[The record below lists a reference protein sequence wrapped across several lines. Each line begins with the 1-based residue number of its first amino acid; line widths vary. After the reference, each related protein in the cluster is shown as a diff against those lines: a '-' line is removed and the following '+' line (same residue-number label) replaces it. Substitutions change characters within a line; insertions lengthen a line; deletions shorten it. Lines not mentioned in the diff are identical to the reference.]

1 MSFLAPARGSGR
13 RGRQRAIGRALAA
26 APSPAVLR
34 RNISDAALA
43 ADAIDADA
51 GMGWY
56 AAAHE
61 IAADLSPSITTA
73 AGAGILAA
81 LSPQIG
87 WVDNVAAARLCAIGA
102 DELTITAAGALGE
115 NVRKA
120 IAIRDGG
127 RPYDILG
134 GRKVRSFY
142 VNILRPTTAGAVTI
156 DRHAVAIALYGIG
169 APSAAVHEKY
179 LERAAAYQWI
189 AAAYR
194 AESRVFGILPHQLQ
208 AIAWLAHRHELDRKA
223 AGNLAAAHR
232 RQRRNDL
239 LPEIQEDF

>member
-1 MSFLAPARGSGR
+1 
-13 RGRQRAIGRALAA
+13 
-26 APSPAVLR
+26 
-34 RNISDAALA
+34 
-43 ADAIDADA
+43 
-51 GMGWY
+51 MGWY

-73 AGAGILAA
+73 AGAGIIAA

-87 WVDNVAAARLCAIGA
+87 WVDNVAAARLTAAGE

-120 IAIRDGG
+120 IAIRNGA
-127 RPYDILG
+127 RPADILG
-134 GRKVRSFY
+134 GRKVRSFFA
-142 VNILRPTTAGAVTI
+142 NIYRPTTAGAVTI

-169 APSAAVHEKY
+169 APSAAVSDKY

-194 AESRVFGILPHQLQ
+194 AEARSFGILPHQLQ

-239 LPEIQEDF
+239 LPEETEDF